1 MASAAFKCVPQP
13 AATTFAFL
21 LSSYPSSITFN
32 LLVEMPMSSFNFE
45 PQDVSSLSSLRQG
58 LAQAQEKQRDLAQEN
73 AILRESNE
81 KLLSS
86 AFDLEKERQH
96 LARQNALKVQ
106 IAQLETTLREVYKMI
121 YP

>member
-1 MASAAFKCVPQP
+1 
-13 AATTFAFL
+13 
-21 LSSYPSSITFN
+21 
-32 LLVEMPMSSFNFE
+32 MPMSSFNFE

-81 KLLSS
+81 QLLSS

-106 IAQLETTLREVYKMI
+106 IAQLETTLREVYIMI

>member
-1 MASAAFKCVPQP
+1 M
-13 AATTFAFL
+13 
-21 LSSYPSSITFN
+21 
-32 LLVEMPMSSFNFE
+32 
-45 PQDVSSLSSLRQG
+45 SSLSSLRQG

-81 KLLSS
+81 QLLSS

-106 IAQLETTLREVYKMI
+106 IAQLETTLREVYIMI
-121 YP
+121 YPWIKKKYVNPLQCWALAPLLAPPRHWRELKKVAHVAVARK